1 MRSGRPL
8 NETRSRIAVVLVA
21 VLLCA
26 SAGAGLLSA
35 LDIDRST
42 DVHAREETHSRAA
55 GNRAPLKR
63 LGKGLYLTS
72 GPSTEMPFIDHAVI
86 GIPWSALESRDQVF
100 RGAAWRRMG
109 QLMRREPG
117 IGVRLRI
124 LAGRFAPSFVK
135 WLGGPPASDEQKDCS
150 TEGGIAIVQPANG
163 IASCVPYF
171 WTDVVLRQ
179 YKELMTE
186 VARRFDRN
194 PRVLDVVNSAC
205 MTNWAEPFIRS
216 GNDLASNARLWNAG
230 LNEATDRH
238 CLERSM
244 RIHDQ
249 AFDRTRI
256 SLATHQQW
264 QIVVDPAIDADG
276 IEPSWEK
283 ERDLL
288 EDFLAR
294 YGAKLILQNNGLG
307 GDEGCTPSTPP
318 NSTLYCW
325 MGSELERKGFQ
336 LEGDRKLESEGFTVL
351 DAVQRGLDLGA
362 CFIEHNQ
369 FGTDADLA
377 QRYDHR
383 LKQNCS

>member
-1 MRSGRPL
+1 MRSDRPA
-8 NETRSRIAVVLVA
+8 NGTPSRLTGVVVA
-21 VLLCA
+21 ALLSA
-26 SAGAGLLSA
+26 SAGGGLLSA
-35 LDIDRST
+35 LDVHRST
-42 DVHAREETHSRAA
+42 DLDARERRHSQTA
-55 GNRAPLKR
+55 GNRATLKQ

-72 GPSTEMPFIDHAVI
+72 GGSTEMPFIDHAVI
-86 GIPWSALESRDQVF
+86 GIRWSALEPRDQVF
-100 RGAAWRRMG
+100 PPAAWRRMG
-109 QLMRREPG
+109 QLKRRETDLK
-117 IGVRLRI
+117 VRLRI
-124 LAGRFAPSFVK
+124 MAGRFAPSFVK
-135 WLGGPPASDEQKDCS
+135 RLGGPPISSEQKDCS

-186 VARRFDRN
+186 VARRFDRD

-230 LNEATDRH
+230 LNEATDRY
-238 CLERSM
+238 CMERSM
-244 RIHDQ
+244 RIHDR

-264 QIVVDPAIDADG
+264 QIVVDPAIDSDG
-276 IEPSWEK
+276 VAPSWEK
-283 ERDLL
+283 ERELL
-288 EDFLAR
+288 EDLLAR

-307 GDEGCTPSTPP
+307 GDEGCPPSTPP

-325 MGSELERKGFQ
+325 MGSELKRKGFQ
-336 LEGDRKLESEGFTVL
+336 LEGDRKLESEGFSML

-369 FGTDADLA
+369 FGSDADLA
-377 QRYDHR
+377 ERYDHR
-383 LKQNCS
+383 LKQNCN